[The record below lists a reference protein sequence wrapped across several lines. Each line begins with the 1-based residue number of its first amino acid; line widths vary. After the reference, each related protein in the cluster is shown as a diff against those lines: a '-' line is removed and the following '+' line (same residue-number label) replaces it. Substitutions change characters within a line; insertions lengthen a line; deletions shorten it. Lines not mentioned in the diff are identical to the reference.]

1 MQLLAIAVGGAI
13 GAVMRYWMST
23 AVYSVMGRG
32 FPYGTLAVNVLGS
45 LLMGFLFVFLIERAA
60 LPPVWRAAV
69 LVGVLGAFTTFSTF
83 SIETVAL
90 MEQSAWMKVMS
101 NIILSVVLCVAGA
114 WLGLIL
120 GRQL

>member
-1 MQLLAIAVGGAI
+1 MQLLAIAVGGAF

-23 AVYSVMGRG
+23 AVYSLMGRG
-32 FPYGTLAVNVLGS
+32 FPYGTLVVNVFGS
-45 LLMGFLFVFLIERAA
+45 LLMGFLFVILTERVA
-60 LPPVWRAAV
+60 LPPIWRAAM

-90 MEQSAWMKVMS
+90 MEQGAWIKVIS
-101 NIILSVVLCVAGA
+101 NIFFSVVLCIGSA

-120 GRQL
+120 GREL